1 MAKAEEKK
9 AAKVDEKKGKKSGK
23 LGMFTFLIIFGFA
36 APFMLPTVILL
47 LVGLIP
53 TYVAL
58 ATDSDRQKS
67 GAVSV
72 GAMNCAGILP
82 FVIDLW
88 SKGQTME
95 NTLQIMSTTNTWLV
109 ILGASAV
116 GQLIVYTIPQA
127 IATLTLTQAES
138 RAKALR
144 KNLELLKESWGP
156 DVATTKPLSKVG
168 QS

>member
-1 MAKAEEKK
+1 
-9 AAKVDEKKGKKSGK
+9 
-23 LGMFTFLIIFGFA
+23 
-36 APFMLPTVILL
+36 MLPTVILL

-58 ATDSDRQKS
+58 STDSDQQKS

-72 GAMNCAGILP
+72 GAMNFAGLLP

-88 SKGQTME
+88 SKGQTLP
-95 NTLQIMSTTNTWLV
+95 NAIQILATSNTWLV
-109 ILGASAV
+109 VLGASAV
-116 GQLIVYTIPQA
+116 GQLIVYSIPQA

-144 KNLELLKESWGP
+144 KNLDMLKESWGP
-156 DVATTKPLSKVG
+156 DVATTKPLDRIG
-168 QS
+168 QP